1 MFLCIG
7 IASMLSYARRDFFR
21 PLDLPILFDRE
32 RRKVYWLDQ
41 LPPGGLFDMFQ
52 RWPIRYTECDWDTL
66 VPEHHISTY
75 TSGTSAHQKHTLC
88 LMVPHAS
95 PQAAAKSHTPFAN
108 GFLLGNPMTL
118 SATTTPALWEH
129 LRRYMNEAGPPLPPG
144 EYLCDT
150 QPPTTLWQSLG
161 AVSIF
166 GPGYVMRWKTQPI
179 MTSFIHLFSP
189 LFLPLAILM
198 ACTNWLSYKTA
209 YTVPWPAGVRE
220 RLGPVRDAQ
229 SLYTPVPQPE
239 PEPPQ
244 KAGKKRR

>member
-1 MFLCIG
+1 MIWYG
-7 IASMLSYARRDFFR
+7 RKDFFR

-41 LPPGGLFDMFQ
+41 WPPGGLMAMFK

-66 VPEHHISTY
+66 VPEHHVSTY
-75 TSGTSAHQKHTLC
+75 TTGTSAHQQHSLG

-95 PQAAAKSHTPFAN
+95 PEAAAQSNTPFAD
-108 GFLLGNPMTL
+108 GFMLGNPMTL
-118 SATTTPALWEH
+118 SELTTPALWEH
-129 LRRYMNEAGPPLPPG
+129 LRRYMNEGGPPLPLG
-144 EYLCDT
+144 ESVCDV

-161 AVSIF
+161 AVSFF
-166 GPGYVMRWKTQPI
+166 GPGYVMRWKTQPF
-179 MTSFIHLFSP
+179 MAGFMHLCSP

-209 YTVPWPAGVRE
+209 FAPQWPAGVRE

-229 SLYTPVPQPE
+229 SLYTPVPEHE